1 MPGAVSMR
9 TLYLRRGLAARSPAV
24 CTVLHVTPFLR
35 ELILEAVGAGQLRS
49 RNRLHCA
56 LRDLILSQV
65 QCASPIPTFVTMPR
79 DARALA
85 VAQMVQADH
94 AARLPLN
101 ALCSSAGASIRTIER
116 TFRREVGLS
125 FESWRKQTRLMKA
138 IELLVAGRQIKE
150 VAFEV
155 GYRQPSAFVEM
166 FRQTLGMTPKAW
178 TTQLEVPKR

>member
-1 MPGAVSMR
+1 
-9 TLYLRRGLAARSPAV
+9 
-24 CTVLHVTPFLR
+24 
-35 ELILEAVGAGQLRS
+35 
-49 RNRLHCA
+49 
-56 LRDLILSQV
+56 
-65 QCASPIPTFVTMPR
+65 MPR

-94 AARLPLN
+94 AARLPLG
-101 ALCSSAGASIRTIER
+101 ALCSRAGASIRTVER
-116 TFRREVGLS
+116 AFRREVGLS
-125 FESWRKQTRLMKA
+125 FESWRRQTRLVKA

-178 TTQLEVPKR
+178 TTQLEASKR